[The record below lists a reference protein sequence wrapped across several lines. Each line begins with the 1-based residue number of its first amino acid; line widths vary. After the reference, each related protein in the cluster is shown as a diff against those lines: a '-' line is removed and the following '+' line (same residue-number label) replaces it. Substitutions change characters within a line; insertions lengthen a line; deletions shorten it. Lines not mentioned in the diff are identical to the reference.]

1 MVRMY
6 LHTLVPF
13 LLLALPFSARAQ
25 AVYTF
30 MAVDGLA
37 APHEKLLYTALV
49 TVDQDALFSTH
60 GDLFKVRSQ
69 VRPEELLA
77 TFNAAGAGEV
87 RLVQDRALG
96 VPPFPVKQHTGNE
109 AADEAA
115 YQAAKAAW
123 IAAHPEAY
131 QLLLQRTGDQ

>member
-1 MVRMY
+1 MK
-6 LHTLVPF
+6 LTALASF
-13 LLLALPFSARAQ
+13 LLLMVLPSSTRAQ

-49 TVDQDALFSTH
+49 TVDQQALFSTH

-69 VRPEELLA
+69 VRPEDLLA
-77 TFNAAGAGEV
+77 AFNAAGAGEV

-96 VPPFPVKQHTGNE
+96 VPPFPVKQHTDNA
-109 AADEAA
+109 AADEAT